1 MRFSCHYS
9 FTMASMMMMAVM
21 VLLLLLIGLS
31 TTTTALAKQQQQDQ
45 QQRRDAIVVAPP
57 RRALLLVESV
67 PGVVSAVQGAG
78 GVVVEGTKAVGTRIA
93 TAAANSGIGNGA
105 IVEGARSAASNV
117 GPAIS
122 NAGGNAV
129 GAVQN
134 AGNAVEHLGNA
145 VERFQTAGEKAK
157 DAANS
162 AMGQTVKQREAEKL
176 FREMEK
182 VSNAAT
188 AFDKELEDVRRK
200 FQSKYCND
208 KRLTNLQMSNE
219 RLKELETQNGQSR
232 ESGAGKTLDAK
243 FASIRKTLEAMECKI
258 VPDF

>member
-1 MRFSCHYS
+1 
-9 FTMASMMMMAVM
+9 MMMMAVL
-21 VLLLLLIGLS
+21 VVILLLIGTS
-31 TTTTALAKQQQQDQ
+31 TTTTALAKQQQQHQ
-45 QQRRDAIVVAPP
+45 QQRYDAIVVAPP
-57 RRALLLVESV
+57 RRALLFMESAPAVV

-78 GVVVEGTKAVGTRIA
+78 VVVVEGTKAVGTRIA

-105 IVEGARSAASNV
+105 IVEGARSAHQT
-117 GPAIS
+117 IS
-122 NAGGNAV
+122 NAGSNAV

-145 VERFQTAGEKAK
+145 VERFQKAGEKAK

>member
-1 MRFSCHYS
+1 
-9 FTMASMMMMAVM
+9 MAVL
-21 VLLLLLIGLS
+21 VVLLLLIGLS
-31 TTTTALAKQQQQDQ
+31 TTTTALAKQQQQHQ
-45 QQRRDAIVVAPP
+45 QQWHDAIVVAPP
-57 RRALLLVESV
+57 RRALLFMESAPLVV
-67 PGVVSAVQGAG
+67 PGVFSAVQGAG

-93 TAAANSGIGNGA
+93 TAAANSGLSGIGNGA
-105 IVEGARSAASNV
+105 IVEGARSAHQT
-117 GPAIS
+117 IS
-122 NAGGNAV
+122 NAGSNAV
-129 GAVQN
+129 G
-134 AGNAVEHLGNA
+134 AVEHLGNA

-162 AMGQTVKQREAEKL
+162 AMGQTVKQRDAEKL

>member
-1 MRFSCHYS
+1 
-9 FTMASMMMMAVM
+9 MMMMAVL
-21 VLLLLLIGLS
+21 VVILLLIGTS
-31 TTTTALAKQQQQDQ
+31 TTTTALAKQQQQHQ
-45 QQRRDAIVVAPP
+45 QQRHDAIVVAPP
-57 RRALLLVESV
+57 RRALLFMESAPAVV

-78 GVVVEGTKAVGTRIA
+78 VVVVEGTKAVGTRIA

-105 IVEGARSAASNV
+105 IVEGARSAHQT
-117 GPAIS
+117 IS
-122 NAGGNAV
+122 NAGSNAV

-145 VERFQTAGEKAK
+145 VERFQKAGEKAK

-208 KRLTNLQMSNE
+208 KRLTKLQMSNE

-243 FASIRKTLEAMECKI
+243 FASIRTTLEAMECKI

>member
-1 MRFSCHYS
+1 
-9 FTMASMMMMAVM
+9 MMMMAVL
-21 VLLLLLIGLS
+21 VVILLLIGTS
-31 TTTTALAKQQQQDQ
+31 TTTTALAKQQQHQ
-45 QQRRDAIVVAPP
+45 QQRHDAIVVAPP
-57 RRALLLVESV
+57 RRALLFMESAPAVV

-78 GVVVEGTKAVGTRIA
+78 VVVVEGTKAVGTRIA

-105 IVEGARSAASNV
+105 IVEGARSAHQT
-117 GPAIS
+117 IS
-122 NAGGNAV
+122 NAGSNAV

-145 VERFQTAGEKAK
+145 VERFQKAGEKAK

>member
-1 MRFSCHYS
+1 
-9 FTMASMMMMAVM
+9 MASMMMMAVL
-21 VLLLLLIGLS
+21 VVILLLIGTS
-31 TTTTALAKQQQQDQ
+31 TTTTALAKQQQHQ
-45 QQRRDAIVVAPP
+45 QQWHDAIVVAPP
-57 RRALLLVESV
+57 RRALLFMESAPAVV

-78 GVVVEGTKAVGTRIA
+78 VVVVEGTKAVGTRIA

-105 IVEGARSAASNV
+105 IVEGARSAHQT
-117 GPAIS
+117 IS
-122 NAGGNAV
+122 NAGSNAV

-145 VERFQTAGEKAK
+145 VERFQKAGEKAK

-243 FASIRKTLEAMECKI
+243 FASIRKTLEAMECKV

>member
-1 MRFSCHYS
+1 
-9 FTMASMMMMAVM
+9 MMMMAVL
-21 VLLLLLIGLS
+21 VVLLLLIGLS
-31 TTTTALAKQQQQDQ
+31 TTTTALAKQQQQHQ
-45 QQRRDAIVVAPP
+45 QQWHDAIVVAPP
-57 RRALLLVESV
+57 RRALLFMESAPAVV

-78 GVVVEGTKAVGTRIA
+78 VVVVEGTKAVGTRIA
-93 TAAANSGIGNGA
+93 TAAANSGLSGIGNGA
-105 IVEGARSAASNV
+105 IVEGARSAHQT
-117 GPAIS
+117 IS
-122 NAGGNAV
+122 NAGSNAV

-162 AMGQTVKQREAEKL
+162 AMGQTVKQRQAEKL

>member
-1 MRFSCHYS
+1 
-9 FTMASMMMMAVM
+9 MMMMAVL
-21 VLLLLLIGLS
+21 VVILLLIGTS
-31 TTTTALAKQQQQDQ
+31 TTTTALAKQQQHQ
-45 QQRRDAIVVAPP
+45 QQWHDAIVVAPP
-57 RRALLLVESV
+57 RRALLFMESAPAVV

-78 GVVVEGTKAVGTRIA
+78 VVVVEGTKAVGTRIA

-105 IVEGARSAASNV
+105 IVEGARSAHQT
-117 GPAIS
+117 IS
-122 NAGGNAV
+122 NAGSNAV

-145 VERFQTAGEKAK
+145 VERFQKAGEKAK

-243 FASIRKTLEAMECKI
+243 FASIRKTLEAMECKV

>member
-1 MRFSCHYS
+1 
-9 FTMASMMMMAVM
+9 MMMMAVL
-21 VLLLLLIGLS
+21 VVILLLIGTS
-31 TTTTALAKQQQQDQ
+31 TTTTALAKQQQHQ
-45 QQRRDAIVVAPP
+45 QQWHDAIVVAPP
-57 RRALLLVESV
+57 RRALLFMESAPAVV

-78 GVVVEGTKAVGTRIA
+78 VVVVEGTKAVGTRIA

-122 NAGGNAV
+122 NAGSNAV

-145 VERFQTAGEKAK
+145 VERFQKAGEKAK

-243 FASIRKTLEAMECKI
+243 FASIRKTLEAMECKV

>member
-1 MRFSCHYS
+1 MES
-9 FTMASMMMMAVM
+9 APAV
-21 VLLLLLIGLS
+21 
-31 TTTTALAKQQQQDQ
+31 
-45 QQRRDAIVVAPP
+45 
-57 RRALLLVESV
+57 V

-78 GVVVEGTKAVGTRIA
+78 VVVVEGTKAVGTRIA

-105 IVEGARSAASNV
+105 IVEGARSAHQT
-117 GPAIS
+117 IS
-122 NAGGNAV
+122 NAGSNAV

-145 VERFQTAGEKAK
+145 VERFQKAGEKAK

-232 ESGAGKTLDAK
+232 ASGAGKTLDAK